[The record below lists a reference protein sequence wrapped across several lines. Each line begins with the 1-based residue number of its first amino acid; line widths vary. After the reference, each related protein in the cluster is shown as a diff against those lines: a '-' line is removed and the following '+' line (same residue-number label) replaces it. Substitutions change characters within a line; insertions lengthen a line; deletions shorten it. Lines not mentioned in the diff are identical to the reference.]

1 MKKLIDVI
9 KILKSRRTS
18 DIRGSAMIIALITM
32 SLLILLGV
40 AVVSLSV
47 GTINV
52 NTADAQNNKAF
63 YAAES
68 SINSAI
74 EQVKYEATHYYGDM
88 LESSG
93 LAYMSLYNNFFNGVN
108 SNARQNFVEPSIDG
122 VTTLTTF
129 TTGTYD
135 AVDNICEFLISC
147 TSTAA
152 DGTRYVVDGKVY
164 IKHVDVMTYEDNI
177 WITPDAAIKA
187 GGTLLLESKNSVN
200 VTNGDIVVNTL
211 SYELKND
218 LPYVISGGELIIDP
232 YTTNTINDVLTYT
245 SFSDPYLPQV
255 DLLVTENNTT
265 INWANLPPAP
275 TYITTADGV
284 SMHIS
289 ACTIPDG
296 IIYVKGDLDINNAV
310 INGDIYCDGDISI
323 SNYCTVNGNIYCRGN
338 MTITN
343 ADISGEV
350 YCDGFVSF
358 NNGTLESNIYADG
371 GIDVHNATCGGNL
384 FSTQP
389 INIEV
394 TTVTDGIIY
403 SKSKLTV
410 GTGSTAAI
418 FFSGGDIEFT
428 GDVYVDGT
436 VIAKNDIYFKVDAN
450 LDLFVD
456 YYYSTSTIDSII
468 NDPNNSFF
476 FSIPGVPDLDEQV
489 FVSDNVT
496 AVGRIS

>member
-1 MKKLIDVI
+1 M
-9 KILKSRRTS
+9 
-18 DIRGSAMIIALITM
+18 RGSAMIIALITM

-52 NTADAQNNKAF
+52 NTEDAQNNKAF

-68 SINSAI
+68 SINSAV

-93 LAYMSLYNNFFNGVN
+93 LAYVSLYNNFFSSVN
-108 SNARQNFVEPSIDG
+108 SNAQQNFVEPSISG
-122 VTTLTTF
+122 VTTATTF
-129 TTGTYD
+129 TTGAYD
-135 AVDNICEFLISC
+135 AVSSICEFLVSC
-147 TSTAA
+147 TSTAD
-152 DGTRYVVDGKVY
+152 DGSRYEVNGTVY
-164 IKHVDVMTYEDNI
+164 IKLVDVMTYEDNI

-200 VTNGDIVVNTL
+200 VTNGDIVVSEL

-218 LPYVISGGELIIDP
+218 LPYVISGGDLLVDP
-232 YTTNTINDVLTYT
+232 NTTNTINDVLTYT
-245 SFSDPYLPQV
+245 SFLDPVLPQV
-255 DLLVTENNTT
+255 DLYITENNTT
-265 INWANLPPAP
+265 INWATIPPAP
-275 TYITTADGV
+275 MYITTADDV
-284 SMHIS
+284 SIHIAS
-289 ACTIPDG
+289 CTIPEG

-338 MTITN
+338 MTIIN
-343 ADISGEV
+343 ADISGTI

-358 NNGTLESNIYADG
+358 NNGTIDSNVYADG
-371 GIDVHNATCGGNL
+371 GIDVHNAVCGGNL

-450 LDLFVD
+450 LNLFVD
-456 YYYSTSTIDSII
+456 YYYSTETVDSII

-476 FSIPGVPDLDEQV
+476 FSIPGVPSLDEDV
-489 FVSDNVT
+489 FVDDDVT
-496 AVGRIS
+496 AIGRVN